1 MIPLRD
7 IKINK
12 LKHGLYVVST
22 PIGNLGD
29 ITLRAIEV
37 LKQSEYILCE
47 DTRVSKNLLE
57 KYNIKSKLISNHK
70 FNEKKNINKIIE
82 ILQSKTIVSIISD
95 AGTPGIS
102 DPGRIIVNE
111 CIKNNIDVYPVPGAS
126 AATAAVSISGFSE
139 KYYFY
144 GFFPQKNKDLKEDF
158 KTLSNLN
165 CSIVFFISP
174 QKINKAIGLIKN
186 FFSDRKIL
194 ICREISKFYEE
205 HIRTNV
211 TALELFNKLPKGE
224 LTVVLSEKDIK
235 KNIYK
240 NLNESDK
247 KNIKKMIK
255 TLSIKDITN
264 LISQNNN
271 ISKKE
276 IYNYCLKLNS
286 SLILISFLTDL
297 APAVSQADFVICSF
311 SSGLLTLPV
320 KNIRPSK
327 T

>member
-1 MIPLRD
+1 MIPQREK
-7 IKINK
+7 KINE
-12 LKHGLYVVST
+12 LKYALYVVST
-22 PIGNLGD
+22 PIGNLKD
-29 ITLRAIEV
+29 ITLRAIEI

-102 DPGRIIVNE
+102 DPGRIIINE

-126 AATAAVSISGFSE
+126 AVTAAVSISGFSE

-174 QKINKAIGLIKN
+174 QKINKSIGFIKN

-205 HIRTNV
+205 HIRVNV
-211 TALELFNKLPKGE
+211 DQLELFDKLPKGE
-224 LTVVLSEKDIK
+224 LTIVLSEKYTK
-235 KNIYK
+235 KNTYN

-247 KNIKKMIK
+247 KNIRKMIK
-255 TLSIKDITN
+255 TLSIKDITD
-264 LISQNNN
+264 LISQNKN

-276 IYNYCLKLNS
+276 IYNFCLK
-286 SLILISFLTDL
+286 I
-297 APAVSQADFVICSF
+297 
-311 SSGLLTLPV
+311 
-320 KNIRPSK
+320 KNEK
-327 T
+327 

>member
-1 MIPLRD
+1 MIPQREK
-7 IKINK
+7 KINE
-12 LKHGLYVVST
+12 LKYALYVVST
-22 PIGNLGD
+22 PIGNLKD
-29 ITLRAIEV
+29 MTLRAIEI

-102 DPGRIIVNE
+102 DPGRIIINE

-126 AATAAVSISGFSE
+126 AVTAAVSISGFSE

-174 QKINKAIGLIKN
+174 QKINKAIGSIKN

-211 TALELFNKLPKGE
+211 VQLELFDKLPKGE
-224 LTVVLSEKDIK
+224 LTIVLSEKDIK
-235 KNIYK
+235 KNTYK
-240 NLNESDK
+240 NLDESDK
-247 KNIKKMIK
+247 KNIRKMIK
-255 TLSIKDITN
+255 TLSIKDITD
-264 LISQNNN
+264 LISQNKN

-276 IYNYCLKLNS
+276 IYNFCLK
-286 SLILISFLTDL
+286 I
-297 APAVSQADFVICSF
+297 
-311 SSGLLTLPV
+311 
-320 KNIRPSK
+320 KNEK
-327 T
+327 